1 MITKTDTNANEISTP
16 IAIACCFISV
26 PDKCEDDDEV
36 ENIFAPKLIN
46 VTINAV
52 PNDPAI
58 TRPKFMIAV
67 P

>member
-36 ENIFAPKLIN
+36 ENIFCTKTHQCN
-46 VTINAV
+46 H
-52 PNDPAI
+52 
-58 TRPKFMIAV
+58 
-67 P
+67 